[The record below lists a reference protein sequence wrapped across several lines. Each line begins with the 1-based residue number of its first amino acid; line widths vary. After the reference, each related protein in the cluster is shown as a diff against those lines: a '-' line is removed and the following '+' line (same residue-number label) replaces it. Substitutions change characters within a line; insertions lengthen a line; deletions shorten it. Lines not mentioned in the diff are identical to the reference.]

1 MTQNRDVLRENAVDN
16 QLLTQVLDFV
26 ASGYEPDGKTSGTCQ
41 FLLNGPTPLA
51 FHLLVGETLTFGL
64 GLCDRPSVTLK
75 LPASLLERVL
85 GDSEKFD
92 PRHRDIMSAV
102 EISGDE
108 NLASLVANLLK
119 SPPRQ
124 SVERLAEA
132 EAKARAS
139 KPVTS
144 VERIT
149 NPTANEVL
157 EAIRE
162 GRPIVATG
170 AIEHWEARS
179 WSLADWTEKLRDV
192 PLRVKSTTE
201 FDTILDYVQ
210 AIRGES
216 SANYSVGVSLPQ
228 ECWHYFVPPFL
239 DREDFN
245 APQLWMG
252 AAAGQEPVTALHR
265 DCLTGF
271 LCHLYGRKKF
281 LLYSPDQAELVY
293 PFKRFNAHQP
303 CRVTPSAPDL
313 ERYPLFAKARPIE
326 TILEPGDVLINPV
339 GWFHEVYA
347 LGPVISVSFFLKGSK
362 SATSNDDRGRAEK
375 GE

>member
-1 MTQNRDVLRENAVDN
+1 MKGHTMAQERDSVVND
-16 QLLTQVLDFV
+16 QLLTRVFDFM
-26 ASGYEPDGKTSGTCQ
+26 AAGYEPDGKTSGTCQ
-41 FLLNGPTPLA
+41 VLLNGPTPLA
-51 FHLLVGETLTFGL
+51 FHLQVAETLTVGL
-64 GLCDRPSVTLK
+64 GLCDRPSLTLK
-75 LPASLLERVL
+75 LPASVLERL
-85 GDSEKFD
+85 LSDSEKFD
-92 PRHRDIMSAV
+92 PREGDVMSAV

-108 NLASLVANLLK
+108 KLAGLVANLLK
-119 SPPRQ
+119 SPPKQ

-139 KPVTS
+139 KPVMS
-144 VERIT
+144 VERIA
-149 NPTANEVL
+149 NPTENEIRD
-157 EAIRE
+157 AIRE

-170 AIEHWEARS
+170 AIEHWEARR
-179 WSLADWTEKLRDV
+179 WSLDDWTEKLRDV

-201 FDTILDYVQ
+201 FDTILDYVK

-216 SANYSVGVSLPQ
+216 SANYSVGVPLPQ
-228 ECWHYFVPPFL
+228 EFWNYFVPAFF
-239 DREDFN
+239 DREAFN
-245 APQLWMG
+245 TPQLWMG
-252 AAAGQEPVTALHR
+252 SAAGQEPVTELHR
-265 DCLTGF
+265 DCLTGM

-303 CRVTPSAPDL
+303 CRVAPSAPNL
-313 ERYPLFAKARPIE
+313 ERYPLFAKARPME

-362 SATSNDDRGRAEK
+362 EATLN
-375 GE
+375 

>member
-1 MTQNRDVLRENAVDN
+1 MNDQILNRVF
-16 QLLTQVLDFV
+16 DFV

-41 FLLNGPTPLA
+41 FLLNGPTPVA
-51 FHLLVGETLTFGL
+51 FHLMVGETLTFGL
-64 GLCDRPSVTLK
+64 GLCERPSVTLK
-75 LPASLLERVL
+75 LPVSILEGAL
-85 GDSEKFD
+85 GNSEKFD
-92 PRHRDIMSAV
+92 PRRRDIMSAV

-108 NLASLVANLLK
+108 NLAALVANLLK

-124 SVERLAEA
+124 TVERLAEA
-132 EAKARAS
+132 EAKASAS
-139 KPVTS
+139 KPITS
-144 VERIT
+144 VERIA
-149 NPTANEVL
+149 NPTADEVL

-162 GRPIVATG
+162 GRPIIATG
-170 AIEHWEARS
+170 AIDQWEARN
-179 WSLADWTEKLRDV
+179 WSLTDWTEQLRDV
-192 PLRVKSTTE
+192 PLRVRSTTE
-201 FDTILDYVQ
+201 IDTIRDYVQ

-228 ECWHYFVPPFL
+228 ECWDHFVPPFFE
-239 DREDFN
+239 REAFN

-265 DCLTGF
+265 DCLTGV

-293 PFKRFNAHQP
+293 PYKRFNAHQP
-303 CRVTPSAPDL
+303 CRVAPSAPDL
-313 ERYPLFAKARPIE
+313 ERYPLFAQARGIE
-326 TILEPGDVLINPV
+326 VILEPGDVLVNPV

-362 SATSNDDRGRAEK
+362 DAAPN
-375 GE
+375 

>member
-1 MTQNRDVLRENAVDN
+1 MND
-16 QLLTQVLDFV
+16 QLFTQVLDFV

-41 FLLNGPTPLA
+41 VLLDGPTPLA
-51 FHLLVGETLTFGL
+51 FHILVGETLTFGP

-75 LPASLLERVL
+75 LPASILQRVV
-85 GDSEKFD
+85 GDSENFD
-92 PRHRDIMSAV
+92 PRDGDIMSAI

-108 NLASLVANLLK
+108 KLAELVANLLK

-124 SVERLAEA
+124 FVERLAEA

-139 KPVTS
+139 KPVMS
-144 VERIT
+144 VERIRT
-149 NPTANEVL
+149 PSENVIL

-170 AIEHWEARS
+170 AIDHWEARG
-179 WSLADWTEKLRDV
+179 WSLADWTEKLRDI

-201 FDTILDYVQ
+201 FDTIVDYVK

-216 SANYSVGVSLPQ
+216 SAIYSIGVPLSQ
-228 ECWHYFVPPFL
+228 QCWDYFVPPFFN
-239 DREDFN
+239 REAFET
-245 APQLWMG
+245 PQLWMG
-252 AAAGQEPVTALHR
+252 AAAGQEPVTGLHR

-281 LLYSPDQAELVY
+281 LLYSPDQAEFVY
-293 PFKRFNAHQP
+293 PFKRFNGYQP
-303 CRVTPSAPDL
+303 CRVAPSAPNL

-326 TILEPGDVLINPV
+326 AVLEPGDVLINPV

-347 LGPVISVSFFLKGSK
+347 LGPVISVSFFLKASK
-362 SATSNDDRGRAEK
+362 EAAPAMTAATA
-375 GE
+375 

>member
-1 MTQNRDVLRENAVDN
+1 MLRENAGDN
-16 QLLTQVLDFV
+16 QLLTQLFGFV

-41 FLLNGPTPLA
+41 VLLNGPTPLA

-75 LPASLLERVL
+75 LPASILERVL

-92 PRHRDIMSAV
+92 PRDRDIMSAV

-108 NLASLVANLLK
+108 NLAALVSNLLK

-132 EAKARAS
+132 EATARAS

-144 VERIT
+144 VERVT
-149 NPTANEVL
+149 NPTGNDVL

-170 AIEHWEARS
+170 AIEQWEARS
-179 WSLADWTEKLRDV
+179 WSLADWTEKLRGV
-192 PLRVKSTTE
+192 PLRVRSTTE
-201 FDTILDYVQ
+201 FDTILDYVK

-228 ECWHYFVPPFL
+228 ECGHYFVPPF
-239 DREDFN
+239 FN
-245 APQLWMG
+245 SEAFNTPQLWMG

-265 DCLTGF
+265 DCLTGV

-303 CRVTPSAPDL
+303 CRVAPSAPDL

-326 TILEPGDVLINPV
+326 TVLEPGDVLINPV

-362 SATSNDDRGRAEK
+362 DAASN
-375 GE
+375 

>member
-1 MTQNRDVLRENAVDN
+1 MDQ
-16 QLLTQVLDFV
+16 QVITRVFDFV

-41 FLLNGPTPLA
+41 FLLNGPTPVA
-51 FHLLVGETLTFGL
+51 FHLEVGETLTFGL

-75 LPASLLERVL
+75 LPASILERVL
-85 GDSEKFD
+85 GNSEKFD
-92 PRHRDIMSAV
+92 PRDRDIMSAV
-102 EISGDE
+102 EVSGDE
-108 NLASLVANLLK
+108 NLAGLVANLLK

-139 KPVTS
+139 TPITS
-144 VERIT
+144 VERIA
-149 NPTANEVL
+149 NPSADQVL
-157 EAIRE
+157 EAIAE

-170 AIEHWEARS
+170 AIDHWEARS
-179 WSLADWTEKLRDV
+179 WSLDDWTENLQGV

-201 FDTILDYVQ
+201 FDTIVDYVQ

-216 SANYSVGVSLPQ
+216 SANYSVGVSLPP
-228 ECWHYFVPPFL
+228 ECSKFFVPPFL
-239 DREDFN
+239 DRGSFN
-245 APQLWMG
+245 TPQLWMG
-252 AAAGQEPVTALHR
+252 SAAGEEPVTALHR
-265 DCLTGF
+265 DCQTGF

-303 CRVTPSAPDL
+303 CRVVPSAPNL

-326 TILEPGDVLINPV
+326 VVLEPGDVFVNPV

-347 LGPVISVSFFLKGSK
+347 LGPVISVSFFVKGSK
-362 SATSNDDRGRAEK
+362 DATSN
-375 GE
+375 

>member
-1 MTQNRDVLRENAVDN
+1 MTQKREVLRENAVND
-16 QLLTQVLDFV
+16 QLLTRVFDFV

-41 FLLNGPTPLA
+41 ILLNGPTPLA

-64 GLCDRPSVTLK
+64 GVCDRPSVTLK
-75 LPASLLERVL
+75 LPASILERVL

-92 PRHRDIMSAV
+92 PRDRDVMSAV

-108 NLASLVANLLK
+108 NLAALVANLLK
-119 SPPRQ
+119 SPPRH

-132 EAKARAS
+132 EAKARAL

-144 VERIT
+144 VERIA
-149 NPTANEVL
+149 NPKEDEIL
-157 EAIRE
+157 DAIRE

-170 AIEHWEARS
+170 SIEHWEARN
-179 WSLADWTEKLRDV
+179 WSLADWTEKLQHV

-201 FDTILDYVQ
+201 SDTVLDYVK

-216 SANYSVGVSLPQ
+216 AANYSVGVRLPQ
-228 ECWHYFVPPFL
+228 EVGKYFAPPFF
-239 DREDFN
+239 DSEAYN
-245 APQLWMG
+245 TPQLWMG
-252 AAAGQEPVTALHR
+252 AAAGEEPVTALHR
-265 DCLTGF
+265 DCLTGV

-281 LLYSPDQAELVY
+281 LLFSPDQAELVY

-303 CRVTPSAPDL
+303 CRVAPSAPNL

-326 TILEPGDVLINPV
+326 TVLEPGDVLINPV

-362 SATSNDDRGRAEK
+362 NATSN
-375 GE
+375 

>member
-1 MTQNRDVLRENAVDN
+1 MTQ
-16 QLLTQVLDFV
+16 QLLTQVFDFV
-26 ASGYEPDGKTSGTCQ
+26 SSGYEPDGKTTGTCQ
-41 FLLNGPTPLA
+41 FVLNGPTPLA
-51 FHLLVGETLTFGL
+51 FHLMVGETLTFGP

-75 LPASLLERVL
+75 LPASILERVM
-85 GDSEKFD
+85 GNSEKFD

-108 NLASLVANLLK
+108 NLAALVANLLK

-124 SVERLAEA
+124 SVELLAAAEA
-132 EAKARAS
+132 TARAS
-139 KPVTS
+139 KPLTS
-144 VERIT
+144 VERIA
-149 NPTANEVL
+149 NPTPNEVL
-157 EAIRE
+157 AAIRE

-170 AIEHWEARS
+170 AIEHWEASS
-179 WSLADWTEKLRDV
+179 WSLDDWTEKLRDV

-201 FDTILDYVQ
+201 TDTILDYVQ

-228 ECWHYFVPPFL
+228 ECWNHFVPPFFA
-239 DREDFN
+239 REAFN
-245 APQLWMG
+245 TPQLWMV
-252 AAAGQEPVTALHR
+252 AAAGQEAVTALHR
-265 DCLTGF
+265 DCLTGV

-303 CRVTPSAPDL
+303 CRVAPSAPDL

-326 TILEPGDVLINPV
+326 LILEPGDVLINPV

-347 LGPVISVSFFLKGSK
+347 LGPVISVSFFFKGSQN
-362 SATSNDDRGRAEK
+362 ATSN
-375 GE
+375 